1 MHRIRFPL
9 ELHPRPRWESL
20 QRSPGSPRLPAV
32 FKGAYCSGKRDRK
45 GRGERKMRGEEKEM
59 EGDNDFT
66 HPLSQ
71 IPDYAT
77 DVGPLMEGH
86 PGCYCNSLEIL
97 PYNPE

>member
-1 MHRIRFPL
+1 
-9 ELHPRPRWESL
+9 
-20 QRSPGSPRLPAV
+20 
-32 FKGAYCSGKRDRK
+32 
-45 GRGERKMRGEEKEM
+45 MRGEEKEM